1 MFIWGYNLVN
11 CKIKRLTCKMF
22 YAKIKCK
29 TFYTFSLSPQ
39 IIMHNIA
46 PLTFSVLLSHTLHG
60 SSLLLH
66 LSTLSLTKPQ
76 PSHLPSPS
84 CTTHLPR
91 PSHIDDRCHLP
102 TPNTII
108 NACTDVHPLTNA
120 TY

>member
-11 CKIKRLTCKMF
+11 CKIF
-22 YAKIKCK
+22 YSQIVKLSVSHVKCFTPK
-29 TFYTFSLSPQ
+29 SSVKHFTLSVFLPK
-39 IIMHNIA
+39 
-46 PLTFSVLLSHTLHG
+46 LSCTILPSHFLS

-76 PSHLPSPS
+76 PSHLPCPS

-91 PSHIDDRCHLP
+91 PSRIDDRCHLP

-108 NACTDVHPLTNA
+108 DACIDAHPLTDA